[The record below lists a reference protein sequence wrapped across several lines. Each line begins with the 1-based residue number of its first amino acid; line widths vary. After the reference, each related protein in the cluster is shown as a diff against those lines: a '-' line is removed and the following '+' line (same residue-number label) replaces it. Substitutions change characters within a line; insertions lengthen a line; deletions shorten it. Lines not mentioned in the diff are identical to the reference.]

1 MGKVSFLH
9 RYYQFLIKNYLTQD
23 GWIVNLES
31 PINGNNGVGDNK
43 EAGIKRVDV
52 EARDEIEGEVKR
64 KIGIEVVV
72 TKFDHQ
78 DIEKLENFIDDGFHE
93 VRFVCRDET
102 TRKKI
107 ENKINGSNS
116 GKKPDFVIVQT
127 INGFLGSMPQKT

>member
-23 GWIVNLES
+23 GWEVALEKR
-31 PINGNNGVGDNK
+31 INAKKRDDDDEKDDGV
-43 EAGIKRVDV
+43 KRVDI
-52 EARDEIEGEVKR
+52 EATYNKKR
-64 KIGIEVVV
+64 RIAIEVAV
-72 TKFDHQ
+72 TKFELQ
-78 DIEKLENFIDDGFHE
+78 DIKKCINNGFDE
-93 VRFVCRDET
+93 IRVVCKDET

-107 ENKINGSNS
+107 ENKINGSNG